1 MSLALVIAQSGGFV
15 RDRTGSSNCVSD
27 NGFCPDW
34 IANNLD
40 RYWTPL
46 LQHVYLVVVSVSI
59 GFTIALSLGLLAH
72 RKRWLIGPLTGVTGA
87 LYTIP
92 SIAMFFLLQPLLGRG
107 NTPAIVG
114 LAIYTQ
120 VIIFRNVVTGLA
132 NVPAEMVDAAAG
144 MGMTPNQRLFK
155 VEVPLALPEILAGL
169 RIAIATTVGLAAY
182 SALAGAGGLGQ
193 KLIVPSDIGFKSNVV
208 VAGGLVTLLAAALD
222 LLVLFGQRLLTPWR
236 RAVAT

>member
-1 MSLALVIAQSGGFV
+1 MSLTLLIAQDTFL
-15 RDRTGSSNCVSD
+15 RNRTGSSNCVAD

-34 IANNLD
+34 IVHNLD

-46 LQHVYLVVVSVSI
+46 GQHVYLVVVSVSI
-59 GFTIALSLGLLAH
+59 GFAIAFALGLLAH
-72 RKRWLIGPLTGVTGA
+72 RRRWLIGPLTGVTGA

-107 NTPAIVG
+107 NAPAIVG
-114 LAIYTQ
+114 LTIYTQ

-132 NVPAEMVDAAAG
+132 NVPAAMVDAASG
-144 MGMTPNQRLFK
+144 MGMTPRQRLFR

-193 KLIVPSDIGFKSNVV
+193 KLIVPSDISFKSNVV

-222 LLVLFGQRLLTPWR
+222 LTVLFGQRLLTPWR
-236 RAVAT
+236 RAVPS